1 MNKTLSHEEFSKI
14 REQLLSN
21 LSHAAAMA
29 YTGRDARS
37 FSCEAVAENY
47 FAAMIEKIENAQEL
61 SCQALDA
68 LKELLPSDP
77 VSPLKD
83 AA

>member
-14 REQLLSN
+14 REELLSN
-21 LSHAAAMA
+21 LSHVAAMA
-29 YTGRDARS
+29 YTGRTAGS
-37 FSCEAVAENY
+37 FSCEAVVWNY
-47 FAAMIEKIENAQEL
+47 FEAMIEKIENAQEL
-61 SCQALDA
+61 SSKALSA
-68 LKELLPSDP
+68 LQELLPSAP